1 MNIKQMNT
9 TTGLDI
15 QIDPLEGYEGVKPS
29 KLFEAT
35 GLIPYFVQ
43 EAAFSKDG
51 NTTAKEVMDI
61 MNECYGFGMGD
72 YNMLEQGGT
81 VDAEGRYLYPD
92 DPELVPLVQFEL
104 DTGVK
109 VYVYQYALVA
119 VVDPEGNEIM
129 VRMD

>member
-1 MNIKQMNT
+1 MTMEIT
-9 TTGLDI
+9 
-15 QIDPLEGYEGVKPS
+15 IDPLKGYDGVKPT

-43 EAAFSKDG
+43 EAALSKDG

-61 MNECYGFGMGD
+61 MNEAYGFGMGD
-72 YNMLEQGGT
+72 YNMLENGGE
-81 VDAEGRYLYPD
+81 VDDDGRYQYPE

-109 VYVYQYALVA
+109 VWVYQYALVA
-119 VVDPEGNEIM
+119 VVDPEGGQIM
-129 VRMD
+129 VRID